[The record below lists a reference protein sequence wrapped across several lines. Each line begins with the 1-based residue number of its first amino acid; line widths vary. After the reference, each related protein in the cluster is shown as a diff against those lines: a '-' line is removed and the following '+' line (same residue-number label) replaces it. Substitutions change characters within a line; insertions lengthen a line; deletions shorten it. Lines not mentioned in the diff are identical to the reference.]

1 MCEICRYGDIDKV
14 TGNAKKWKNRQVFI
28 TTSQNACLLFLIHP
42 LNQFS
47 KINSDENLMQRFP
60 KCSWYQFC
68 QKKTKLVFRSF
79 PKSTMSI
86 LFKIIKVDAVFS
98 KQKRFFPTLSFFVK
112 WSWVYVMSYRIPMS
126 NIIQW
131 SLLFQ
136 SSEKYEESRDTRAC
150 QSFKSKM
157 FDASWIWTLE
167 DTCAIDISKASRPM
181 PPNNPT

>member
-1 MCEICRYGDIDKV
+1 
-14 TGNAKKWKNRQVFI
+14 
-28 TTSQNACLLFLIHP
+28 
-42 LNQFS
+42 
-47 KINSDENLMQRFP
+47 MQRFP
-60 KCSWYQFC
+60 KCRWYQFC
-68 QKKTKLVFRSF
+68 QKKTILPCRSF

-98 KQKRFFPTLSFFVK
+98 KQKRFFSILSFFVK

-126 NIIQW
+126 NIIIQW

-150 QSFKSKM
+150 QSFKFKM
-157 FDASWIWTLE
+157 FDASWIW
-167 DTCAIDISKASRPM
+167 TCAIDISKASRPL